1 MHGTDAQPDAR
12 DLRTRPDVAGR
23 CIEDYALIG
32 DTRTSALVGRDGS
45 IDWLC
50 LPSFD
55 SDACFAALLGRPDHG
70 RWKVAPVEPPRAVRR
85 RYRDGTLVLE
95 TDFETASGS
104 VRVTDFMALP
114 TDRTISLV
122 RIVTGLRGQVPM
134 CMDVRF
140 RFDYGATVPWLR
152 RQDGGVRAVA
162 GPDALRLR
170 TPVALE
176 GRDFTT
182 VGDFV
187 VSAGQTVASVLTWYP
202 SFEPEPPHGDA
213 RAMLADTEARWRAW
227 SGRCQAPAQWRAPV
241 TRSVITLKALT
252 HSVTGGIVAA
262 PTTSLPER
270 IGGVRNWDYR
280 YCWLRDATFTL
291 YALLITGYT
300 EEAAAWRQ
308 WLIRAAAGEPSKL
321 QIMYRLD
328 GKRRLEEFEVPW
340 LPGFEG
346 SRPVRIGNAAFTQ
359 RQLDVYGEVIDCF
372 HACRIHGLE
381 YDDEAWRIEL
391 ELADFLSE
399 NWRDPCAGIWEQR
412 SEPRRYVHS
421 AVMSWVAIDR
431 SIKAVERFGLRG
443 PVAHWRRLRDSICR
457 EVLAHGFNETKN
469 AFTQVFDGDSLDAS
483 ALLIPLVGFLPAT
496 DPRIVGTVEA
506 IRNELCDGAFVRRY
520 RTEEVD
526 DGLPGDEGSFLACS
540 FWLID
545 NLALMGREAEARALY
560 EQVLDIANDVGLIAE
575 QYDPVEKRQLGN
587 FPQAFSH
594 VGVVNSALN
603 LARRPDGPSTER
615 AREGA

>member
-1 MHGTDAQPDAR
+1 MHGNEAKPAVEGRLQHPAQ
-12 DLRTRPDVAGR
+12 RTR

-55 SDACFAALLGRPDHG
+55 SDSTFAALLGHADHG
-70 RWKVAPVEPPRAVRR
+70 RWKIAPVEPPRAVRR
-85 RYRDGTLVLE
+85 RYLDGTLVLE
-95 TDFETASGS
+95 TDFETSSGS
-104 VRVTDFMALP
+104 VRLTDFMALP
-114 TDRTISLV
+114 TDRTINLV
-122 RIVTGLRGQVPM
+122 RMVTGLRGQVPM
-134 CMDVRF
+134 STDVRF
-140 RFDYGATVPWLR
+140 RFDYGTTVPWLR
-152 RQDGGVRAVA
+152 RQEDGVRAVA
-162 GPDALRLR
+162 GPDSLRLR
-170 TPVALE
+170 TPIPLDSH
-176 GRDFTT
+176 DFTT
-182 VGDFV
+182 VGEFV
-187 VSAGQTVASVLTWYP
+187 VSAGQTVASMLTWHP
-202 SFEPEPPHGDA
+202 SFEREPPAGDPA
-213 RAMLADTEARWRAW
+213 AMLDDTRRRWLAW
-227 SGRCQAPAQWRAPV
+227 SRRCQAPAEWREPV

-252 HSVTGGIVAA
+252 NSVTGGIVAA

-270 IGGVRNWDYR
+270 IGGERNWDYR

-300 EEAAAWRQ
+300 EEAAAWRR
-308 WLIRAAAGEPSKL
+308 WLIRAAAGDPSKL

-340 LPGFEG
+340 LPGFAG
-346 SRPVRIGNAAFTQ
+346 SKPVRIGNAAFTQ
-359 RQLDVYGEVIDCF
+359 QQLDVYGEVIDCF

-391 ELADFLSE
+391 ELADYLGK

-443 PVAHWRRLRDSICR
+443 PVAHWRRLRDSICQD
-457 EVLAHGFNETKN
+457 VLAHGFNERRN
-469 AFTQVFDGDSLDAS
+469 AFTQVFGGDSLDAS
-483 ALLIPLVGFLPAT
+483 ALLIALVGFLPAS

-506 IRNELCDGAFVRRY
+506 VRKELCDGAFVRRY
-520 RTEEVD
+520 RTEEVN
-526 DGLPGDEGSFLACS
+526 DGLTGHEGSFLACS

-545 NLALMGREAEARALY
+545 NLALMGRE
-560 EQVLDIANDVGLIAE
+560 
-575 QYDPVEKRQLGN
+575 
-587 FPQAFSH
+587 
-594 VGVVNSALN
+594 
-603 LARRPDGPSTER
+603 
-615 AREGA
+615 